1 MTKREQQDLV
11 KAEEGNPKRCKA
23 LAQVEAEERE
33 EYTISF
39 SRSKGTDANPD
50 CVLWRM
56 LDSQGA
62 WLHNSW
68 SSSIAN

>member
-11 KAEEGNPKRCKA
+11 KVEEGNPKRCEA

-33 EYTISF
+33 EYTVSV
-39 SRSKGTDANPD
+39 SHSKGIDANPD
-50 CVLWRM
+50 HVLWRM
-56 LDSQGA
+56 LRSQGA

-68 SSSIAN
+68 SSSDAK